1 MDRESL
7 LRSLNEH
14 RVEYVVI
21 GAAAFPAHGYARA
34 TLDIDVF
41 IRPTQANAERVFAAL
56 DAFGY
61 ELEDLKVEELL
72 TKKVLLRQYTVE
84 LDVHPFVAGA
94 EFEGVWERRVAGH
107 FGTVP
112 VWYSSLDDLI
122 AMKEAAGRPKDIEDL
137 KALRLLRERR
147 RH

>member
-7 LRSLNEH
+7 LRSLNDH
-14 RVEYVVI
+14 KVDYLVI

-41 IRPTQANAERVFAAL
+41 LRPTRTNAERAHDAL
-56 DAFGY
+56 RAFGY
-61 ELEDLKVEELL
+61 DLTDLSVEEML

-84 LDVHPFVAGA
+84 VDLHPFVAGA
-94 EFEGVWERRVAGH
+94 EFDGAWERRVAGR
-107 FGTVP
+107 FGRVP
-112 VWYSSLDDLI
+112 VFYASLDDLI
-122 AMKEAAGRPKDIEDL
+122 AMKEAAGRPKDLEDL

-147 RH
+147 G